1 MLPAANLAEIIT
13 NIAALRPRGSFGQ
26 RPGAGEVMP
35 KLQRAALVITL
46 ALLSTSPSFAQSG
59 KAESIPANDRALAI
73 VDASSL
79 QEWQHPLTVAQAGDR
94 FVLKDVRVIMQDTR
108 YIEGWLSRQ
117 ENNTYGGI
125 FRFGQL
131 LRAPTKD
138 FEDLTLLAVC

>member
-1 MLPAANLAEIIT
+1 MLPASTFAEITT

-26 RPGAGEVMP
+26 RPGAGEIMP

-79 QEWQHPLTVAQAGDR
+79 QESHLPLRLARD
-94 FVLKDVRVIMQDTR
+94 L
-108 YIEGWLSRQ
+108 L
-117 ENNTYGGI
+117 NTAAAW
-125 FRFGQL
+125 R
-131 LRAPTKD
+131 RAE
-138 FEDLTLLAVC
+138 FM